1 MQGEGVACMVCGLS
15 FHLFQP
21 PVVSCS
27 HHVSLLFLTGRMY
40 SLVNRTKDFVVFVD
54 DVACRSNDAG
64 GTLMQDGSVLDVA
77 GMHLVLETR

>member
-1 MQGEGVACMVCGLS
+1 
-15 FHLFQP
+15 
-21 PVVSCS
+21 
-27 HHVSLLFLTGRMY
+27 MY